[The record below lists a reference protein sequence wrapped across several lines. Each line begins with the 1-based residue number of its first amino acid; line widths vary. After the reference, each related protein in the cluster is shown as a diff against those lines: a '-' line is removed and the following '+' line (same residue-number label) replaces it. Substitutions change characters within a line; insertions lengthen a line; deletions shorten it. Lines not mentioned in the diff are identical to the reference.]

1 MEIAEMKR
9 LLNEAKSSGKPIG
22 CAVGMSKDAKT
33 ALILMHRS
41 HQGPEVGR
49 NLKAATPDI
58 VNMRFGTA
66 QIDEEDHKLVRLVL
80 NRPVTGIA
88 KKLIKTLK
96 GTGFN
101 KVKLGLEDGTPVEGA
116 EDEEQEGV
124 EKETEEHTQQTAPPP
139 PPPKQEEVPPDAE
152 TLKKQL
158 TALAA
163 RIPAAAGT
171 EAARAALLKLAREGQ
186 TFIATNSLKY
196 AATSIEQLRRA
207 IEAAS
212 GGTATSTPTPI
223 PTPPT
228 DLLATLTAL
237 TRRIP
242 VVAAGDAALQGKLVK
257 LVGEAQGHIKANDTA
272 AATASI
278 EALRAAIEQAAPPEN
293 QAAADALRQSGR
305 EWLAARQTV
314 EDELDKLRA
323 TIAAAYEGQSVAAE
337 IEKKFREVSAPVL
350 RTLDASFATK
360 LEEAGKAPDAA
371 QRQILVQD
379 AKTILKGY
387 ETFVQTGLLGDLD
400 DNPFVPLSLRAS
412 LTGTISQLAAALG

>member
-9 LLNEAKSSGKPIG
+9 LLNEAKSNKKPIG
-22 CAVGMSKDAKT
+22 CAVGLSKDAKT

-49 NLKAATPDI
+49 NLKTATPDI

-96 GTGFN
+96 GTGYT

-124 EKETEEHTQQTAPPP
+124 EGETEEHTQQTAPPP
-139 PPPKQEEVPPDAE
+139 PPKQEEVPPDAE
-152 TLKKQL
+152 ELKKQL
-158 TALAA
+158 KALAE

-171 EAARAALLKLAREGQ
+171 EAARAALLKLARETQ

-207 IEAAS
+207 IEAAP
-212 GGTATSTPTPI
+212 GGTTTSTPTPTPI
-223 PTPPT
+223 PPT
-228 DLLATLTAL
+228 DLVATLTAL
-237 TRRIP
+237 TRSIP
-242 VVAAGDAALQGKLVK
+242 VVAAGDAALQAKLVK
-257 LVGEAQGHIKANDTA
+257 LVGEAQARIKANDTA
-272 AATASI
+272 AATTLI
-278 EALRAAIEQAAPPEN
+278 EALRAAIEQAAPTAN
-293 QAAADALRQSGR
+293 QGAAEALRQSGR

-323 TIAAAYEGQSVAAE
+323 TIVATYEGQSVAAE
-337 IEKKFREVSAPVL
+337 IEKKFREVTAPVL
-350 RTLDASFATK
+350 RTLDTSFATK
-360 LEEAGKAPDAA
+360 LEAAGKAPDAA

-379 AKTILKGY
+379 AKNTLKGY
-387 ETFVQTGLLGDLD
+387 ESFVQTGLLADLD